1 MSRKISFCFGK
12 RAKLTKIFYKNPS
25 DSSKEL
31 LMIKFIEC
39 FNLIIAAK
47 EKIYQKK
54 TAQKLDNPLGASK
67 AFWSILNIFFGKK
80 VLII

>member
-31 LMIKFIEC
+31 LMVKFIEC
-39 FNLIIAAK
+39 SNLSIAAK
-47 EKIYQKK
+47 EKYQKK
-54 TAQKLDNPLGASK
+54 TVEKLDNLLEPQKLSGQY
-67 AFWSILNIFFGKK
+67 
-80 VLII
+80 LISSLAKNF

>member
-12 RAKLTKIFYKNPS
+12 RAKLTEIFYKNPS

-31 LMIKFIEC
+31 LMVKFIEC
-39 FNLIIAAK
+39 SNLSIAAK
-47 EKIYQKK
+47 EKYQKK
-54 TAQKLDNPLGASK
+54 TAEKLHNPLGASK

-80 VLII
+80 FLII

>member
-39 FNLIIAAK
+39 SNLIIAAK
-47 EKIYQKK
+47 EKIYQ
-54 TAQKLDNPLGASK
+54 TAQKLDHPLGASK

>member
-31 LMIKFIEC
+31 LMVKFIEC
-39 FNLIIAAK
+39 SNLSIAAK
-47 EKIYQKK
+47 EKYQKK
-54 TAQKLDNPLGASK
+54 TAEKLDNPLGASK
-67 AFWSILNIFFGKK
+67 AFWSILKIFFGKK
-80 VLII
+80 FLII

>member
-31 LMIKFIEC
+31 LMVKFIEC
-39 FNLIIAAK
+39 SNLSIAAK
-47 EKIYQKK
+47 EKYQKK
-54 TAQKLDNPLGASK
+54 TVEKLDNLLEPQKLSGQYLKSSLAKS
-67 AFWSILNIFFGKK
+67 F
-80 VLII
+80 